1 MALQAK
7 APGIY
12 QDSTRT
18 CHICPFAPLLFRGIC
33 FMLKQRIIPFPA
45 KFGQAVPRFFTGKR
59 VSARNTLQEPIVLT
73 NKALNVSSSGR
84 HGLLKALLLLGVF
97 LITGYAFSENFS
109 NRFAQLEAKL
119 AFKDESGTASREEKR
134 KLAEAGSAFK
144 DHYGVKVL
152 NHIYRGVIHLPA
164 LDNGTIFLAVSPPRT
179 EDGRRIE
186 ATAMLAVPPLVRGNL
201 PQAARVQ
208 LEQDL
213 ALCADSAPPAA
224 CMVITLHKLFTLLK
238 STP

>member
-1 MALQAK
+1 MV
-7 APGIY
+7 
-12 QDSTRT
+12 
-18 CHICPFAPLLFRGIC
+18 
-33 FMLKQRIIPFPA
+33 KQRIIPFPA
-45 KFGQAVPRFFTGKR
+45 KFGQAAPCFLQVSVPTPRIR
-59 VSARNTLQEPIVLT
+59 VQELIVLT
-73 NKALNVSSSGR
+73 NKALKVSSSGR
-84 HGLLKALLLLGVF
+84 HGILKALLLLGVF
-97 LITGYAFSENFS
+97 LVTGYAFSENFS

-164 LDNGTIFLAVSPPRT
+164 LDNDTIFLAVYQPRT
-179 EDGRRIE
+179 EDGRRIA

-208 LEQDL
+208 LEEDL
-213 ALCADSAPPAA
+213 AQCADSAPPAA